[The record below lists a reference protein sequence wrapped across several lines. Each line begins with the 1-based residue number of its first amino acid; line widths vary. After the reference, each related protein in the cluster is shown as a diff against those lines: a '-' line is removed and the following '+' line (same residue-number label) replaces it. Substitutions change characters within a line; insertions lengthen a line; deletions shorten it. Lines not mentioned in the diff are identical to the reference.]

1 MNRRKGLPHWIAAAV
16 PSNFVDLWRTMNIGH
31 WAFRAV
37 FTLIPDLNG
46 LEVIWINPFT
56 FVVRRVLRRCVSAAV
71 KSYWAMVPAVFKS
84 RECEEE
90 MRSFLSDNYRCNANK
105 VRRQTR
111 KLNVRFRVEVYF
123 IYDLWITSK
132 LGEFK
137 RKSPSEIIT
146 LRL

>member
-1 MNRRKGLPHWIAAAV
+1 MTNDEHR
-16 PSNFVDLWRTMNIGH
+16 N
-31 WAFRAV
+31 FRAV

-46 LEVIWINPFT
+46 LEVIWIQSVYLCRPKGT
-56 FVVRRVLRRCVSAAV
+56 ETLRLCSREVILSNGPCRI
-71 KSYWAMVPAVFKS
+71 KS
-84 RECEEE
+84 REREEE
-90 MRSFLSDNYRCNANK
+90 MRLFLPGNYRCNANK

-111 KLNVRFRVEVYF
+111 KLNARFRVEVYF

-137 RKSPSEIIT
+137 SKSPSEIIT